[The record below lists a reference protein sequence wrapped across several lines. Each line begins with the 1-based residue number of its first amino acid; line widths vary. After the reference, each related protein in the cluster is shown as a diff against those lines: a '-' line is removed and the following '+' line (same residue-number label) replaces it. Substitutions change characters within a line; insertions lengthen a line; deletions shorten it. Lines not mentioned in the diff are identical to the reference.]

1 MALSASGLG
10 SGLDINSLVSQLMAV
25 ERQPLTAMA
34 KKEASF
40 QAKLSAFGQVK
51 GSLSALQTAANA
63 LKDAAKFS
71 ATKAAVGSDAG
82 FTASTASGAAAG
94 SYSVQVEQLAKT
106 QRVATSA
113 GVGFN
118 PVDGTA
124 EAPQT
129 LEIRFGKMVDGVF
142 TAGQTVDGSFTPG
155 AGAAKTLDFTGSTI
169 EELRD
174 AINKG
179 DLGVSASVVDN
190 GTAKQLVLTGKTT
203 GADQAFS
210 IGGTVGLNY
219 TPGADAGVSTD
230 PVYRLQAS
238 QDARVNIDGI
248 VVTRGTNTVSGAIE
262 GITLSLS
269 KETTAPTS
277 LTVTEDYAGARSAID
292 AFVKAYNDT
301 QTTLKN
307 LTAYNAE
314 TKVAATL
321 TGDSTARSIQAQ
333 VRNLVGGALSGLG
346 DTSRLADIGVTFD
359 KDGKLTVDGSK
370 LDAALK
376 DPTRDVAAFFT
387 GSGDSKGLAATVS
400 DGLKNFIDTGGL
412 LAGRTEGLN
421 SSIKLIG
428 KQREAFEARLESVQ
442 KRYMAQFTALDSTI
456 ASMTQTGN
464 YLTQQLANLPTYS

>member
-34 KKEASF
+34 RKEASF
-40 QAKLSAFGQVK
+40 QAKLSAFGQIK

-63 LKDAAKFS
+63 LNDAAKFS
-71 ATKAAVGSDAG
+71 ATKATVGSDAG
-82 FTASTASGAAAG
+82 FTASTKSGAAAG
-94 SYSVQVEQLAKT
+94 SYSVQVEQLAKV
-106 QRVATSA
+106 QRIATAADTSFVPNA
-113 GVGFN
+113 
-118 PVDGTA
+118 GTA
-124 EAPQT
+124 EAPT
-129 LEIRFGKMVDGVF
+129 TVSITFGKMDG
-142 TAGQTVDGSFTPG
+142 GSFVAG
-155 AGAAKTLDFTGSTI
+155 EAGAKSIDFTGSTI

-179 DLGVSASVVDN
+179 DLGVTASVIDN
-190 GTAKQLVLTGKTT
+190 GTAKQLVVTGKNT
-203 GADQAFS
+203 GAEQAFQ
-210 IGGTVGLNY
+210 IGGTAGLAYDPSVAIDPEN
-219 TPGADAGVSTD
+219 PSVPAGSNTSYV
-230 PVYRLQAS
+230 LQAS

-248 VVTRGTNTVSGAIE
+248 SITRGTNSISDALE
-262 GITLSLS
+262 GVTLTLTKTTDAASSLS
-269 KETTAPTS
+269 VA
-277 LTVTEDYAGARSAID
+277 EDFGGARSAID

-307 LTAYNAE
+307 LTNYNAE
-314 TKVAATL
+314 TKTAATL
-321 TGDSTARSIQAQ
+321 TGDSTARSIQSQ

-359 KDGKLTVDGSK
+359 KDGKLTVDGTK

-376 DPTRDVAAFFT
+376 DPNRDVAAFFT
-387 GSGDSKGLAATVS
+387 GSGDTKGLAATVS

-442 KRYMAQFTALDSTI
+442 KRYQAQFTALDSTI
-456 ASMTQTGN
+456 ASMTQTSN
-464 YLTQQLANLPTYS
+464 YLTQQLASLSSFA

>member
-34 KKEASF
+34 RKEASF
-40 QAKLSAFGQVK
+40 QAKLSAFGQIK
-51 GSLSALQTAANA
+51 GSLSTLQTAANA

-71 ATKAAVGSDAG
+71 ATKATVGTDAG

-106 QRVATSA
+106 QRIATSA
-113 GVGFN
+113 TTSFD
-118 PVDGTA
+118 PVDGSEA
-124 EAPQT
+124 EPKT

-142 TAGQTVDGSFTPG
+142 TAGEAVDGSFTPG
-155 AGAAKTLDFTGSTI
+155 AGSAKTLEFTGKTI

-179 DLGVSASVVDN
+179 DLGVTANIIDN
-190 GTAKQLVLTGKTT
+190 GTAKQLVITGKNT
-203 GADQAFS
+203 GAEQAFS
-210 IGGTVGLNY
+210 IGGNVGLSY
-219 TPGADAGVSTD
+219 TPAADAGVSTD
-230 PVYRLQAS
+230 AAYRLQSS

-248 VVTRGTNTVSGAIE
+248 TVTRGSNTVSNAIE
-262 GITLSLS
+262 GVTLTLT
-269 KETTAPTS
+269 KETTAANS
-277 LTVTEDYAGARSAID
+277 LTLTEDFGSARNAID

-301 QTTLKN
+301 QNTLKN
-307 LTAYNAE
+307 LTAYNPE
-314 TKVAATL
+314 TRTGATL

-333 VRNLVGGALSGLG
+333 VRNLVGGALAGLG

-359 KDGKLTVDGSK
+359 KDGKLAVDGSK

-376 DPTRDVAAFFT
+376 DPNRDVAAFFT
-387 GSGDSKGLAATVS
+387 GSGDVKGLAATVA

-412 LAGRTEGLN
+412 LAGRTEGIN
-421 SSIKLIG
+421 ASIKLMG
-428 KQREAFEARLESVQ
+428 KQREALEARLENVQ
-442 KRYMAQFTALDSTI
+442 KRYSAQFTALDSTI
-456 ASMTQTGN
+456 ASMTQTSN
-464 YLTQQLANLPTYS
+464 YLTQQLASLSSFA

>member
-10 SGLDINSLVSQLMAV
+10 SGLDINGLVSQLMAV

-34 KKEASF
+34 RKEASF
-40 QAKLSAFGQVK
+40 QAKLSAFGQIK

-63 LKDAAKFS
+63 LKDAARFS
-71 ATKAAVGSDAG
+71 ATKATVGSDAG
-82 FTASTASGAAAG
+82 FTASTASGAAVGNYAI
-94 SYSVQVEQLAKT
+94 QVEQLART
-106 QRVATSA
+106 QRIATSA
-113 GVGFN
+113 TTSFD
-118 PVDGTA
+118 PVDGTVG
-124 EAPQT
+124 APQT
-129 LEIRFGKMVDGVF
+129 LEIRFGKMVDGAF
-142 TAGQTVDGSFTPG
+142 EAGETVDGSFTPG
-155 AGAAKTLDFTGSTI
+155 AGAAKTLEFTGSSI
-169 EELRD
+169 EDLRD

-179 DLGVSASVVDN
+179 DLGVSASVIDN
-190 GTAKQLVLTGKTT
+190 GTAKQLVLTSKNT

-219 TPGADAGVSTD
+219 TPGADAGTSSD
-230 PVYRLQAS
+230 PVYRLQSS
-238 QDARVNIDGI
+238 QDARLNIDGI
-248 VVTRGTNTVSGAIE
+248 VVTRGSNTVSGAIE
-262 GITLSLS
+262 GVTLTLTKESDKAASLAVS
-269 KETTAPTS
+269 
-277 LTVTEDYAGARSAID
+277 EDFAGARSAID

-314 TKVAATL
+314 TKAASTL
-321 TGDSTARSIQAQ
+321 TGDSTARSIQSQ

-346 DTSRLADIGVTFD
+346 DTTRLADIGITFD

-376 DPTRDVAAFFT
+376 DPNRGVAAFFA
-387 GSGDSKGLAATVS
+387 GSGDTKGLAATVS
-400 DGLKNFIDTGGL
+400 DGLKNFIDSDGL
-412 LAGRTEGLN
+412 LAGRTEGIN

-442 KRYMAQFTALDSTI
+442 KRYQAQFTALDSTI

>member
-10 SGLDINSLVSQLMAV
+10 SGLDINGLVSQLMAV

-34 KKEASF
+34 RKEASF
-40 QAKLSAFGQVK
+40 QAKLSAFGQIK
-51 GSLSALQTAANA
+51 GSLSSLQTAANA
-63 LKDAAKFS
+63 LKDAARFS
-71 ATKAAVGSDAG
+71 ATKATVGSDAG
-82 FTASTASGAAAG
+82 FTASTASGAAVGNYA
-94 SYSVQVEQLAKT
+94 VQVEQLART
-106 QRVATSA
+106 QRIATSA
-113 GVGFN
+113 TTSFD
-118 PVDGTA
+118 PVDGTVG
-124 EAPQT
+124 APQT
-129 LEIRFGKMVDGVF
+129 LEIRFGKMVGGAF
-142 TAGQTVDGSFTPG
+142 EAGETVDGSFTPG
-155 AGAAKTLDFTGSTI
+155 AGSAKTLEFTGSSI
-169 EELRD
+169 EDLRD

-179 DLGVSASVVDN
+179 DLGVSASVIDN
-190 GTAKQLVLTGKTT
+190 GTAKQLVLTSKNT

-219 TPGADAGVSTD
+219 TPGADAGTSSD
-230 PVYRLQAS
+230 PVYRLQSS

-248 VVTRGTNTVSGAIE
+248 VVTRGSNTVSGAIE
-262 GITLSLS
+262 GVTLTLS
-269 KETTAPTS
+269 KETDKAANLAVS
-277 LTVTEDYAGARSAID
+277 EDFAGARSAID

-314 TKVAATL
+314 TKAASTL
-321 TGDSTARSIQAQ
+321 TGDSTARSIQSQ
-333 VRNLVGGALSGLG
+333 VRNLLGGALSGLG
-346 DTSRLADIGVTFD
+346 DTTRLADIGVTFD

-376 DPTRDVAAFFT
+376 DPNRGVAAFFA
-387 GSGDSKGLAATVS
+387 GSGDTQGLAATVS

-412 LAGRTEGLN
+412 LAGRTEGIN

-442 KRYMAQFTALDSTI
+442 KRYQAQFTALDSTI

-464 YLTQQLANLPTYS
+464 YLTQQLASLPGFA